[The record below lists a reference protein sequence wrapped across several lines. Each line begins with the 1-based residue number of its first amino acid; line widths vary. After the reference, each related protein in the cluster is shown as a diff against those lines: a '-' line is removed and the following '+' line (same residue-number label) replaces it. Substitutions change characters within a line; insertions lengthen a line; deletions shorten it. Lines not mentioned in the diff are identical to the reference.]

1 MAEVGLKLWEA
12 QGVGE
17 RPREL
22 YVSWTSSHMQVMAC
36 LPLASHS
43 LSRSLPLSLPLCAL
57 HFSSSIFVLREMCPR
72 NLPKAYQI
80 KNSIMK
86 RKIPKN
92 KKKTCLPAPKIIY
105 LLDELNFMRKFRW
118 NFVYQL
124 PPYYRPTHRSTLA
137 MQTTCDIGAKMRH
150 THTHIHK
157 LHTLPAYQKCKKCV
171 RVCYFSF
178 FFFITITIVLFS
190 FWLIWQKSQTPI
202 WPSDWLGMRH
212 AHIALPQPWPGLGR
226 ACGAIKRRL
235 FNENVF
241 VLPKQALVNCSL
253 PLELRHSI
261 CTPTI

>member
-1 MAEVGLKLWEA
+1 M
-12 QGVGE
+12 
-17 RPREL
+17 
-22 YVSWTSSHMQVMAC
+22 
-36 LPLASHS
+36 
-43 LSRSLPLSLPLCAL
+43 
-57 HFSSSIFVLREMCPR
+57 
-72 NLPKAYQI
+72 
-80 KNSIMK
+80 
-86 RKIPKN
+86 
-92 KKKTCLPAPKIIY
+92 PAPKIIY
-105 LLDELNFMRKFRW
+105 LLDELNFLWKFRW

-150 THTHIHK
+150 THTQTHTNCTRCRHIK
-157 LHTLPAYQKCKKCV
+157 NAKSVCGCV
-171 RVCYFSF
+171 TFL

-212 AHIALPQPWPGLGR
+212 AHIALPQPCPGLGR